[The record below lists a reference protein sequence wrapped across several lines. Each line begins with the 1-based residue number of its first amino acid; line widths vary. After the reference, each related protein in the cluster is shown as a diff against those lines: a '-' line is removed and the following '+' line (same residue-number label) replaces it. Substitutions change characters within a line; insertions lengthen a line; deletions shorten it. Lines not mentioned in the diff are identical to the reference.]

1 MQHYKYINLMLTL
14 QRCKE
19 ILNQGKKKFNDEEI
33 KQIRDFLY
41 KCAELE
47 LENNK
52 INKNEI

>member
-1 MQHYKYINLMLTL
+1 MQHYNYINLMLTL